1 VFLGGK
7 ILNSVKNILKSKIPK
22 KAWDN
27 WFNTFK
33 IVKYDDEKVIFS
45 VDNPFIKDWI
55 QSNFKE
61 DIEFSIKKV
70 TGKNIPF
77 EIIFNSEIQEKSKN
91 IKKTSSLLEKK
102 PLILS
107 NLNDEYTFDKFIIG
121 QENRAI
127 YEVSRE
133 ISQNPGRYNP
143 FFIYGNVGLGK
154 THLLQS
160 IAHETMF
167 NFPDKKVIYL
177 KSEEFMNDMIASI
190 KENKIEKFR
199 EKYRKKADI
208 LLIDDIQFLIE
219 KKGVQN
225 EFFHTFNDLHDSGKQ
240 LVICSDRNPSELKTF
255 HERLIS
261 RFQMGLVMEINKPDT
276 LTKYIIAKKIAQTQ
290 DFNLNDEFAN
300 LLSKRINSNIR
311 KLKGIIIKLSV
322 QTKIFNKDIDLEIIK
337 RVLNEFQV
345 FEEENSQ
352 YSICEKLFDSIE
364 KTIGINK
371 KEILSTSRDKKIVFA
386 RQMMMYI
393 LKNYFGKTVTDISRE
408 IGRKHSTVIH
418 STKKIENKIRA
429 GNSEYKVQYNNIL
442 KAVSNHLN

>member
-1 VFLGGK
+1 M
-7 ILNSVKNILKSKIPK
+7 NSIKNILKSKVPK
-22 KAWDN
+22 KSWDN
-27 WFNTFK
+27 WFSTFELVKFNSDK
-33 IVKYDDEKVIFS
+33 ITFS

-55 QSNFKE
+55 QSNFKKE
-61 DIEFSIKKV
+61 IEFSIFKV

-77 EIIFNSEIQEKSKN
+77 EIVFNNGNKEKNEKN
-91 IKKTSSLLEKK
+91 TKSSSSLLEKK

-107 NLNDEYTFDKFIIG
+107 NLNDEYTFDKFIVG
-121 QENRAI
+121 PENKAI

-133 ISQNPGRYNP
+133 ISQNPGKYNP

-167 NFPDKKVIYL
+167 NFPEKKVIYL
-177 KSEEFMNDMIASI
+177 KSEEFMNEMIASI

-199 EKYRKKADI
+199 ERYRKKADI

-261 RFQMGLVMEINKPDT
+261 RFQMGLVMEINKPGT
-276 LTKYIIAKKIAQTQ
+276 LTKYIIAKKIAQNQ
-290 DFNLNDEFAN
+290 NFSLNDEYAN
-300 LLSKRINSNIR
+300 LLSERVNSNIR

-322 QTKIFNKDIDLEIIK
+322 QCKIFNRNVDGEIIK
-337 RVLNEFQV
+337 KVLNEFQV
-345 FEEENSQ
+345 FTETQIQSSV
-352 YSICEKLFDSIE
+352 YEKLFTSVE
-364 KTIGINK
+364 KITGINK
-371 KEILSTSRDKKIVFA
+371 TEILGQSRDKKIVFA

-418 STKKIENKIRA
+418 STKKIETKLKS
-429 GNSEYKVQYNNIL
+429 GNTEYNIQYNNII
-442 KAVSNHLN
+442 KSVGV